1 MRSSILIF
9 EMLDPKKVWESVGKW
24 QEKAMQTNQSL
35 LQFAQ
40 NTKNMLEE
48 DIMSLEEQIEDIL
61 NEKKRLIQKTKE
73 LEVIIIKLKRELL
86 DLKERCKKMED
97 KLQASIVRMKK
108 MEQEFKIR
116 TKALRDEL
124 KALQLELSNV
134 SAQLHMAETGK

>member
-1 MRSSILIF
+1 
-9 EMLDPKKVWESVGKW
+9 
-24 QEKAMQTNQSL
+24 MQTNQSL

-134 SAQLHMAETGK
+134 SAQLHMVETGK